1 MLFPS
6 EIFFVPLY
14 CAPMAKHVAWSGWV
28 INIMAI
34 VRSLVIG
41 KATRSAGQL
50 TFRTVRGRTI
60 VSQKRGPHATSRVVS
75 SAEQQV
81 RGNFKAA
88 LMLSTVLAPLFDFT
102 SANTPLG
109 TPRNR
114 MTAILRRNMSY
125 GNKIAEY
132 VAGDLSLGGKS
143 QVRELFSEVAGG
155 DMPTE
160 DFVDAMKQL
169 FKYTR
174 AGYGT
179 AAPIVDSVT
188 VVTNEDTHTI
198 SAKLAITARVG
209 DVIEGCGVSVAAG
222 GDLSF
227 AFPSGVPGSRVL
239 LTAAMIT
246 AGTVDIVVNLPAGE
260 FKMVGLSAY
269 SSPSAK
275 TSTPNW
281 HVITTDEAENPM
293 G

>member
-6 EIFFVPLY
+6 DIIFVLLY
-14 CAPMAKHVAWSGWV
+14 RAPMAKHVAWSGWA
-28 INIMAI
+28 IYIMAI
-34 VRSLVIG
+34 VRSLAVG
-41 KATRSAGQL
+41 KSTRSAGQF
-50 TFRTVRGRTI
+50 TYRTVRGRTI
-60 VSQKRGPHATSRVVS
+60 VSQKRGPDATSRVVS

-81 RGNFKAA
+81 RGNFKSA

-132 VAGDLSLGGKS
+132 VTGDIEFGSKT
-143 QVRELFSEVAGG
+143 QVRELFRQVAGG
-155 DMPTE
+155 DLPTA
-160 DFVDAMKQL
+160 DFVEAMEQL
-169 FKYTR
+169 FKYIR

-188 VVTNEDTHTI
+188 VVVAKDTHTI

-227 AFPSGVPGSRVL
+227 AFPNGVPGSRVV

-246 AGTVDIVVNLPAGE
+246 AGTVDIVVTLPAGE

-281 HVITTDEAENPM
+281 YVMTADVAENPM

>member
-1 MLFPS
+1 MHQ
-6 EIFFVPLY
+6 
-14 CAPMAKHVAWSGWV
+14 HVAAAGWAF
-28 INIMAI
+28 IIMAI
-34 VRSLVIG
+34 VRSIAVG
-41 KATRSAGQL
+41 KSTRSAGQF
-50 TFRTVRGRTI
+50 TYRTVRGRTI
-60 VSQKRGPHATSRVVS
+60 VSQKRGPDATSRVVS
-75 SAEQQV
+75 SAEQEV
-81 RGNFKAA
+81 RGLFKAS

-102 SANTPLG
+102 SSNTPLG

-114 MTAILRRNMSY
+114 MTAILRRKMSL
-125 GNKIAEY
+125 GNKISEY

-160 DFVDAMKQL
+160 DFVEAMEQL

-179 AAPIVDSVT
+179 AAPIVDSVA
-188 VVTNEDTHTI
+188 VVSNEDTHTI

-209 DVIEGCGVSVAAG
+209 DVIEGCGVSIAAG

-227 AFPSGVPGSRVL
+227 VFPSSVPGSRVV
-239 LTAAMIT
+239 LTAVMIA
-246 AGTVDIVVNLPAGE
+246 AGTVDIVVKLPVGVLS
-260 FKMVGLSAY
+260 MVGLSAY
-269 SSPSAK
+269 STPSAK

-281 HVITTDEAENPM
+281 HVIVTDGAVNPM

>member
-1 MLFPS
+1 
-6 EIFFVPLY
+6 
-14 CAPMAKHVAWSGWV
+14 MARHVAWSGRV
-28 INIMAI
+28 IIIMAI
-34 VRSLVIG
+34 VRSIAVG
-41 KATRSAGQL
+41 KSTRSAGQF
-50 TFRTVRGRTI
+50 TYRTVRGRTI
-60 VSQKRGPHATSRVVS
+60 VSQKRGPDATSRVVS

-88 LMLSTVLAPLFDFT
+88 LMLSTVFAPLFDFT
-102 SANTPLG
+102 SSNTKLG

-114 MTAILRRNMSY
+114 MTAILRRKISL

-132 VAGDLSLGGKS
+132 VTGDLALGGKS

-155 DMPTE
+155 DLPTE
-160 DFVDAMKQL
+160 DFTDAMEQL

-179 AAPIVDSVT
+179 AAPIVDSV
-188 VVTNEDTHTI
+188 VVGEDAGVYLL

-209 DVIEGCGVSVAAG
+209 DVIESCGVSVAAG

-227 AFPSGVPGSRVL
+227 VFPLSGHGSRVV
-239 LTAAMIT
+239 LTADMVT
-246 AGTVDIVVNLPAGE
+246 AGMVHLSINLPEGN
-260 FKMVGLSAY
+260 FKMIGLSAY
-269 SSPSAK
+269 STPSAK

-281 HVITTDEAENPM
+281 HVIVPGGAENPM

>member
-1 MLFPS
+1 MLLPS
-6 EIFFVPLY
+6 EIFFVSLY
-14 CAPMAKHVAWSGWV
+14 RAPMHQHVAAAGWAF
-28 INIMAI
+28 IIMAI
-34 VRSLVIG
+34 VRSLAVG
-41 KATRSAGQL
+41 KSTRSAGQF
-50 TFRTVRGRTI
+50 TYRTVRGRTI
-60 VSQKRGPHATSRVVS
+60 VSQKRGPDATSRVVS

-102 SANTPLG
+102 SSNTPLG

-114 MTAILRRNMSY
+114 MTAILRRKMSL

-132 VAGDLSLGGKS
+132 VTGDIEFGGRS
-143 QVRELFSEVAGG
+143 QVRELFREVGGG
-155 DMPTE
+155 DLPTE
-160 DFVDAMKQL
+160 DFTEAMEQL

-179 AAPIVDSVT
+179 AAPIVDSVA
-188 VVTNEDTHTI
+188 VASNEDAHTI

-209 DVIEGCGVSVAAG
+209 DVVEGCGVSIPAG
-222 GDLSF
+222 GDLFF
-227 AFPSGVPGSRVL
+227 AFPSNVPGSRVV
-239 LTAAMIT
+239 LTAAMIA
-246 AGTVDIVVNLPAGE
+246 AGTVDIVVTLPAGE

-269 SSPSAK
+269 STPSAK

-281 HVITTDEAENPM
+281 HVIVAGGAENPM

>member
-6 EIFFVPLY
+6 DIIFVLLY
-14 CAPMAKHVAWSGWV
+14 RAPMAKHVAWSGWA
-28 INIMAI
+28 IYIMAI
-34 VRSLVIG
+34 VRSLAVG
-41 KATRSAGQL
+41 KSTRSAGQF
-50 TFRTVRGRTI
+50 TYRTVRGRTI
-60 VSQKRGPHATSRVVS
+60 VSQKRGPDATSRVVS
-75 SAEQQV
+75 SAEYEV
-81 RGNFKAA
+81 RGSFKAA

-102 SANTPLG
+102 SSNTQLG

-114 MTAILRRNMSY
+114 MTAILRRKLSL

-132 VAGDLSLGGKS
+132 VTGDLSLGGKT
-143 QVRELFSEVAGG
+143 QVRELFREVGGG
-155 DMPTE
+155 DLPTE
-160 DFVDAMKQL
+160 DFVEAMEQL

-179 AAPIVDSVT
+179 AAPIVDSST
-188 VVTNEDTHTI
+188 VATNENTHTI

-209 DVIEGCGVSVAAG
+209 DVIEGCGVSIAAG

-227 AFPSGVPGSRVL
+227 AFPSGVPGSRVV

-269 SSPSAK
+269 STPSAK

-281 HVITTDEAENPM
+281 HVIVPDEAENPF

>member
-1 MLFPS
+1 MLLPS
-6 EIFFVPLY
+6 EIIFVSLY
-14 CAPMAKHVAWSGWV
+14 CAPMAQHVAGPGWAL
-28 INIMAI
+28 NIMAI
-34 VRSLVIG
+34 VRSLAIG
-41 KATRSAGQL
+41 KSTRSAGQL

-60 VSQKRGPHATSRVVS
+60 VSQKRGPDATARVVS

-88 LMLSTVLAPLFDFT
+88 LMLSTVLAPLFNFT
-102 SANTPLG
+102 SANTQLG

-114 MTAILRRNMSY
+114 MTAILRRNMAL

-132 VAGDLSLGGKS
+132 VTGDIELGGKT
-143 QVRELFSEVAGG
+143 QVRELFEQVGGG

-160 DFVDAMKQL
+160 DFVEAMKQL

-188 VVTNEDTHTI
+188 VVVAEDTHTI
-198 SAKLAITARVG
+198 SAKLAVTARVG
-209 DVIEGCGVSVAAG
+209 DVVEGCGVSIASNS
-222 GDLSF
+222 DLSF
-227 AFPSGVPGSRVL
+227 AFPNGNPLARVV

-246 AGTVDIVVNLPAGE
+246 AGTVDIVVTLPAGE

-281 HVITTDEAENPM
+281 HVMTTDEAENPM

>member
-1 MLFPS
+1 
-6 EIFFVPLY
+6 
-14 CAPMAKHVAWSGWV
+14 
-28 INIMAI
+28 MAI
-34 VRSLVIG
+34 VRSLAVG
-41 KATRSAGQL
+41 KSTRSAGQF
-50 TFRTVRGRTI
+50 TYRTVRGRTI
-60 VSQKRGPHATSRVVS
+60 VSQKRGPDATSRVVS
-75 SAEQQV
+75 SAEQEV
-81 RGNFKAA
+81 RGSFKAA

-114 MTAILRRNMSY
+114 MTAILRRKMSL
-125 GNKIAEY
+125 GNKISEY

-143 QVRELFSEVAGG
+143 QVRELFREVGGG
-155 DMPTE
+155 DLPTE
-160 DFVDAMKQL
+160 DFVEAMEQL

-174 AGYGT
+174 AGYGA

-188 VVTNEDTHTI
+188 VVSNEDTHTL

-209 DVIEGCGVSVAAG
+209 DVVAGCGVSVAAG

-227 AFPSGVPGSRVL
+227 AFPSNVPGSRVS

-269 SSPSAK
+269 STPSAK

-281 HVITTDEAENPM
+281 HVIVPGGAENPM

>member
-1 MLFPS
+1 MLLPS
-6 EIFFVPLY
+6 EIFFVSLY
-14 CAPMAKHVAWSGWV
+14 RAPMHQHVAAAGWA
-28 INIMAI
+28 IYIMAI
-34 VRSLVIG
+34 VRSLAIG
-41 KATRSAGQL
+41 KSTRSAGQL

-60 VSQKRGPHATSRVVS
+60 VSQKRGPDATSRVVS

-102 SANTPLG
+102 SANTQLG

-114 MTAILRRNMSY
+114 MTAILRRNMAL

-132 VAGDLSLGGKS
+132 VTGDIELGGKT
-143 QVRELFSEVAGG
+143 QVRELFKQVGGG
-155 DMPTE
+155 DLPTA
-160 DFVDAMKQL
+160 DFTDAMEKL

-174 AGYGT
+174 AGYGV

-188 VVTNEDTHTI
+188 VVDNEDTHTI

-209 DVIEGCGVSVAAG
+209 DVIEGCGVSIAAG

-227 AFPSGVPGSRVL
+227 VFPSNVPGSRVV

-246 AGTVDIVVNLPAGE
+246 AGTVDIVVKLPAGE
-260 FKMVGLSAY
+260 FQMVGLSAY
-269 SSPSAK
+269 STPSAK

-281 HVITTDEAENPM
+281 HVVAGGGAENPM